1 MIPALSLSY
10 AATQIGGNLSFLA
23 SRLREPINSASYPAK
38 KDFAAADCAEW
49 LELRD
54 LERGTDSIASMLVPP
69 GDANHLVKTLSKL
82 AATNI
87 TVLVEGESG
96 TGKELA
102 SRAIHSLGNRTAGPF
117 VVFNCSNL
125 VDSLAESQLFGHVR
139 GAFTDARENSLG
151 YFRAASG
158 GTLFLD
164 EIGELPLNMQPKLL
178 RVVETLE
185 VQPVGSSQ
193 SQRVDVRIV
202 AATNR
207 DLRAMVSEGTFRA
220 DLYYRL
226 SAATLRLPTL
236 RERRESIPSL
246 VAHFIRERGPLVGR
260 QITHV
265 SRRALDGVLMRY
277 DWPGNIR
284 QLAHAIESA
293 MITSETN
300 RIDVDDLPQFLTEES
315 RASESELDS
324 AVESSDFHSSVSDHQ
339 TKAPVT
345 MREIMRQAIMRSLAR
360 TKGNR
365 KRAAEELGIS
375 RPRLYRLL
383 EDLGVAACKDALR
396 SRKPR
401 FDSVDTAITAAG
413 R

>member
-1 MIPALSLSY
+1 LSLVAS
-10 AATQIGGNLSFLA
+10 TSPEPVISIG
-23 SRLREPINSASYPAK
+23 NSPAK
-38 KDFAAADCAEW
+38 NEFAASEW
-49 LELRD
+49 LDLCD
-54 LERGTDSIASMLVPP
+54 LERGAESIAGMLVPP
-69 GDANHLVKTLSKL
+69 GDASQLIKRLSKI
-82 AATNI
+82 AATKI

-102 SRAIHSLGNRTAGPF
+102 SRAIHSLGNRAGGPF

-139 GAFTDARENSLG
+139 GAFTDARENSIG
-151 YFRAASG
+151 YFRAATG

-164 EIGELPLNMQPKLL
+164 EIGELPLNLQPKLL

-185 VQPVGSSQ
+185 VQPVGSFQ

-207 DLRAMVSEGTFRA
+207 DLRAMVKEGTFRA

-226 SAATLRLPTL
+226 SAATLRLPAL
-236 RERRESIPSL
+236 RERRESIAAL

-260 QITHV
+260 HVTQV

-293 MITSETN
+293 LITSETN
-300 RIDVDDLPQFLTEES
+300 RIDVEDLPHFLTEDTRAYES
-315 RASESELDS
+315 TVDSEAEPSD
-324 AVESSDFHSSVSDHQ
+324 VRSSLSSGEA
-339 TKAPVT
+339 KPPPVT
-345 MREIMRQAIMRSLAR
+345 LREIMRQAIVRSLAR

-383 EDLGVAACKDALR
+383 EDLGVTGGNRALR
-396 SRKPR
+396 SEQPP
-401 FDSVDTAITAAG
+401 FVSIDTAIPAAG
-413 R
+413 GR

>member
-1 MIPALSLSY
+1 M
-10 AATQIGGNLSFLA
+10 SFLA
-23 SRLREPINSASYPAK
+23 SISCAPVNSASYSAKNEFAPA
-38 KDFAAADCAEW
+38 DATEW

-54 LERGTDSIASMLVPP
+54 LERGADSIASMLVPP
-69 GDANHLVKTLSKL
+69 GDASHLVKTLGKL
-82 AATNI
+82 AATKI

-102 SRAIHSLGNRTAGPF
+102 SRAIHSLGNRAAGPF

-139 GAFTDARENSLG
+139 GAFTDARENSIG

-185 VQPVGSSQ
+185 VQPVGSFQ

-226 SAATLRLPTL
+226 SAATLRLPAL
-236 RERRESIPSL
+236 RERRESIPPL
-246 VAHFIRERGPLVGR
+246 VAHFIREGGPLVGR
-260 QITHV
+260 HITQV

-300 RIDVDDLPQFLTEES
+300 RIDVEDLPQFLTEES
-315 RASESELDS
+315 RAHESAQDS
-324 AVESSDFHSSVSDHQ
+324 AAEPSDLHSSVSGRV
-339 TKAPVT
+339 TRAPVT

-383 EDLGVAACKDALR
+383 EDLGVTACKGALR
-396 SRKPR
+396 SQKPR
-401 FDSVDTAITAAG
+401 FISVDTAIPAAG

>member
-1 MIPALSLSY
+1 
-10 AATQIGGNLSFLA
+10 
-23 SRLREPINSASYPAK
+23 
-38 KDFAAADCAEW
+38 
-49 LELRD
+49 
-54 LERGTDSIASMLVPP
+54 
-69 GDANHLVKTLSKL
+69 
-82 AATNI
+82 
-87 TVLVEGESG
+87 
-96 TGKELA
+96 LA
-102 SRAIHSLGNRTAGPF
+102 SRAIHSLGNRATGPF

-139 GAFTDARENSLG
+139 GAFTDARENSIG

-185 VQPVGSSQ
+185 VQPVGSFQ

-207 DLRAMVSEGTFRA
+207 NLRAMVSAGTFRA

-226 SAATLRLPTL
+226 SGATLMLPAL
-236 RERRESIPSL
+236 RERRESIPPL

-260 QITHV
+260 HITHV

-300 RIDVDDLPQFLTEES
+300 RIDVEDLPQFLAEES
-315 RASESELDS
+315 RAPESAIDS
-324 AVESSDFHSSVSDHQ
+324 AAELSDLHSSISGRE
-339 TKAPVT
+339 TKTLPVT
-345 MREIMRQAIMRSLAR
+345 LREIMRQAIVRSLAR

-383 EDLGVAACKDALR
+383 EDLGVTVRNGDSR
-396 SRKPR
+396 SEKPP
-401 FDSVDTAITAAG
+401 FVSIDTAIPAAG
-413 R
+413 GR